1 MASPYVGEIRL
12 FAGNFAPVG
21 WALAQGQLLPI
32 AQNSALF
39 ALLGTVYGGDGSST
53 FGLPD
58 LRGRVPVGFGTGPN
72 LSNYNLGQKG
82 GTETQTI
89 TVNQIP
95 SHTHPL
101 NITAAAG
108 TTDNPKGAL
117 LATGSGAT
125 LYSTTGAAAGTL
137 ATSAVGPAAGG
148 GQPLTNVQPY
158 IALNYIIA
166 TQGLFP
172 AKA

>member
-1 MASPYVGEIRL
+1 
-12 FAGNFAPVG
+12 
-21 WALAQGQLLPI
+21 
-32 AQNSALF
+32 
-39 ALLGTVYGGDGSST
+39 
-53 FGLPD
+53 
-58 LRGRVPVGFGTGPN
+58 